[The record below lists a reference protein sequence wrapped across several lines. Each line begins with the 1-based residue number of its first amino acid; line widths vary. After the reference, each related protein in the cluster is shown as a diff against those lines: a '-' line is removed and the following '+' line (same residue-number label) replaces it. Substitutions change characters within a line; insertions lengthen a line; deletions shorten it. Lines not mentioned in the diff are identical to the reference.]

1 MSEEL
6 FRCAAEA
13 CEHGTITGARVH
25 PPELLDRLDAVATP
39 EAQAWGWLLRA
50 QHAALSRAG
59 DGALEVPAHVLS
71 TSTSRDV
78 VRRGLPILARLA
90 LLAFDATR
98 LERCCELHD
107 LLRDES
113 ASDAA
118 AIAAT
123 LARAWLRWLR
133 AEPHEH
139 AVDLGAIA
147 AQARAL
153 GQPALVVEA
162 QALRALDALAAGDL
176 QAAAELGRRA
186 SRMARTEGIPESEVL
201 ANVALARVRRAQ
213 NRPHL
218 SLRILG
224 ALLPHAPPAWHDWIH
239 WEAVAAGLI
248 RLDLPGSS
256 SPAALLAATLR
267 AIGSGVAAD
276 VGPCAERLLGAVQ
289 AIAPLR
295 HDARRALTLL
305 VPGYA
310 EPDPDVD
317 EWHRGTS
324 VETPVGLAGIAFA
337 PAPGR
342 VEAGTCA
349 HVVVAPGVAARRVAP
364 LAVPM
369 ESASAEIDPRPATP
383 PGQPRTDEGL
393 AVLALAGRALET
405 PAYFRAVYE
414 YDYEPG
420 AHATMLGMHVH
431 RMRSRLGDAGTIAR
445 EAGALELVAARAML
459 LRDPRC
465 GEPLAQQTLRLL
477 ARGGAVSARALATTL
492 GVPLRTMQ
500 RVLAE
505 LVTDGDLARVQE
517 GREVAYRV
525 EDTTF
530 SEPTRSQRFGP
541 AGFSVE

>member
-1 MSEEL
+1 MIS
-6 FRCAAEA
+6 
-13 CEHGTITGARVH
+13 GARAR
-25 PPELLDRLDAVATP
+25 PAELVRRLDAVATP
-39 EAQAWGWLLRA
+39 EAQAWGWVLRA
-50 QHAALSRAG
+50 QLAALTRAG
-59 DGALEVPAHVLS
+59 QDAPRALEVPEQLLQ
-71 TSTSRDV
+71 TSTSREV
-78 VRRGLPILARLA
+78 VRRGLPRLARLA
-90 LLAFDATR
+90 LLAFDPTR
-98 LERCCELHD
+98 LERCCELYD
-107 LLRDES
+107 ALRTEI
-113 ASDAA
+113 ASDPSELAA
-118 AIAAT
+118 S

-133 AEPHEH
+133 VEPDEH
-139 AVDLGAIA
+139 ALDLGAIA

-162 QALRALDALAAGDL
+162 QTLRALDALAAGDL

-186 SRMARTEGIPESEVL
+186 SRMARTEAIPESEVL

-218 SLRILG
+218 SLRILV

-248 RLDLPGSS
+248 RLDLPRSS

-267 AIGSGVAAD
+267 AIGSGIAAD
-276 VGPCAERLLGAVQ
+276 VHPSAERLLGAVR

-295 HDARRALTLL
+295 HDALRALTLL

-310 EPDPDVD
+310 EPDADV
-317 EWHRGTS
+317 EAWRRGTS

-349 HVVVAPGVAARRVAP
+349 HVLVAPGAAARRVAP
-364 LAVPM
+364 LAVPL
-369 ESASAEIDPRPATP
+369 ESANAEVDPRPATP

-393 AVLALAGRALET
+393 AVLALAGRAIET
-405 PAYFRAVYE
+405 SAYFRGVYE

-420 AHATMLGMHVH
+420 AHATMFGMHIH
-431 RMRSRLGDAGTIAR
+431 RMRSRLGDAGTVAR
-445 EAGALELVAARAML
+445 EAGALTLVAARPML
-459 LRDPRC
+459 IRDPRC

-477 ARGGAVSARALATTL
+477 ARGGAESARKLATTL
-492 GVPLRTMQ
+492 DVPLRTMQ

-517 GREVAYRV
+517 GREIAYRV

-530 SEPTRSQRFGP
+530 SEPTRTQRYGP
-541 AGFSVE
+541 GGSSVE